1 MTRFSPM
8 GGGDSN
14 FCNGVTSQLQP
25 YGVGAQASC
34 GAARSVWVRVEVRY
48 A

>member
-25 YGVGAQASC
+25 CDADAQSSC
-34 GAARSVWVRVEVRY
+34 GAASSVLVRLEVYY